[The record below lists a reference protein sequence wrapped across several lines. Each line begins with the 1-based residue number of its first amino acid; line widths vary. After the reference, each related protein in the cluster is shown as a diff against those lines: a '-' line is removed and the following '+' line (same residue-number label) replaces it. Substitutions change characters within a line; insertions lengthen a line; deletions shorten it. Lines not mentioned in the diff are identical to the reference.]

1 MQPGMPDLGQ
11 IMLKAQQMQ
20 EAVENAKASL
30 ADISVGGS
38 AGNGLVSVIVT
49 GDGELTSVTF
59 GADAAEKLADDL
71 ETLGD
76 LVVAAVRDATRK
88 ASQQEEQLMAQA
100 TGNFDIESLGLD
112 ALGFGDLGLGGPAP
126 ATPTALPTGQPPA
139 KHDGPAEPG
148 SGA

>member
-1 MQPGMPDLGQ
+1 
-11 IMLKAQQMQ
+11 MLKAQQMQ

-30 ADISVGGS
+30 ADISVSGS

-59 GADAAEKLADDL
+59 GVDAAEKLADDL

-112 ALGFGDLGLGGPAP
+112 ALGLGDLGLGGPPTP
-126 ATPTALPTGQPPA
+126 ATPTELPAGQPPA
-139 KHDGPAEPG
+139 DHDGPPEPG